1 MLGNLLKYQ
10 LRVRRIPEL
19 YKMISFNKAL
29 RFSVFILFGIIL
41 FLLGGCQNNNI
52 ETQQTLLSE
61 SKNMPKIE
69 SDDDV
74 SRILPQI
81 TISN

>member
-1 MLGNLLKYQ
+1 M
-10 LRVRRIPEL
+10 

-29 RFSVFILFGIIL
+29 RFNVFILFGIIL

-61 SKNMPKIE
+61 SKNMPKIDQMMMLVE
-69 SDDDV
+69 YY
-74 SRILPQI
+74 RRLQFPI
-81 TISN
+81 N